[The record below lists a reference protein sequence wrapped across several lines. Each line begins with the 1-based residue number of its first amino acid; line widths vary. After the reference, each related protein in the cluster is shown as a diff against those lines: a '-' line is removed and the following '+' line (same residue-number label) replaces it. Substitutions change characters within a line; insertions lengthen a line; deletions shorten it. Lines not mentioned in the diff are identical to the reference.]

1 MTLNSKEHPMKN
13 LITFSAL
20 ALTAPA
26 TFAGSTPLPE
36 PSTWLLFGAA
46 AIAILVLKKFKK

>member
-1 MTLNSKEHPMKN
+1 MKN
-13 LITFSAL
+13 LITFSAF

-26 TFAGSTPLPE
+26 TFAGAVGTPLPE